1 MKAEEKAGE
10 LERVMEERVASR
22 TEQLTQENNQLKI
35 KVFDLTQE
43 VDRLSSQSAPPNTSA
58 SADPDAPDLRAR
70 LSELESRLSDKEKE
84 NAELLSYCDMLMA
97 QADGAK

>member
-1 MKAEEKAGE
+1 
-10 LERVMEERVASR
+10 MEETVASR
-22 TEQLTQENNQLKI
+22 TQQLTQENNQLKI

-43 VDRLSSQSAPPNTSA
+43 VDKLSVQCAA
-58 SADPDAPDLRAR
+58 SEAGGDGAASDGPDLRSR

-97 QADGAK
+97 QAEGGQ